1 MAETLRLV
9 LGTKVT
15 CTDGEGGLVHAL
27 VVDPRTRHVTHLV
40 AEPEHRIGLG
50 QLVPL
55 GLVSSTEADEG
66 DEGEVQLDCD
76 LATFDQ
82 LPHAESTD
90 FLHGLGDDYAIVG
103 RIASPVQA
111 DVHDVLP
118 AGEVATHEGDTVSAT
133 DGPIGVVAGFVA
145 DASTHAIIELL
156 ISEERLLWGHK
167 VISVPISA
175 VTNLHPDVQLSLAT
189 AEVGR

>member
-9 LGTKVT
+9 LGTKVI

-27 VVDPRTRHVTHLV
+27 VVNPRTRYVTHLV
-40 AEPEHRIGLG
+40 AEPELRIGLG

-55 GLVSSTEADEG
+55 ELVTSTEGE
-66 DEGEVQLDCD
+66 EGEVQLNCD

-82 LPHAESTD
+82 LPHAENTE
-90 FLHGLGDDYAIVG
+90 FLRALGDSYAVVG
-103 RIASPVQA
+103 RIASPVEA

-145 DASTHAIIELL
+145 DASTHAIVELL

-175 VTNLHPDVQLSLAT
+175 VTNLHPDVQLNLAT